1 MVAAVRAQ
9 LDDSAAAAER
19 PGLAAIAIALAAVLD
34 NQSAVPQ
41 HASAA
46 HRLVEVLGAL
56 SKVSARRGRLSL
68 VRGMTGDAPKA
79 STSRGKSK
87 PANGPGS

>member
-1 MVAAVRAQ
+1 MAAVRAQ
-9 LDDSAAAAER
+9 LDVGIAADER

-46 HRLVEVLGAL
+46 HRLVELLGTL
-56 SKVSARRGRLSL
+56 SKASNRRGRLTA
-68 VRGMTGDAPKA
+68 VRDMTQ
-79 STSRGKSK
+79 RC
-87 PANGPGS
+87 